1 MPGSAGHSRLTALK
15 ELHRLTHPAA
25 MKREQIE

>member
-15 ELHRLTHPAA
+15 KLHQPTHSAA